1 VRGHCASRGTQKQ
14 SVNAWSSYC
23 SLTEGGAC
31 LWRGWHG
38 DHTPTT
44 IGDIG
49 SVEQIDAPTD
59 IDVCPAVSGSK
70 DKHVQ

>member
-1 VRGHCASRGTQKQ
+1 MRGYCASRGTQKQ
-14 SVNAWSSYC
+14 SVNAWSSHC

-59 IDVCPAVSGSK
+59 IDVCPVVSGSK

>member
-1 VRGHCASRGTQKQ
+1 MHGYCASRGTQKQ

-23 SLTEGGAC
+23 SLTEGRAR
-31 LWRGWHG
+31 LHDGWHV
-38 DHTPTT
+38 DNTATT
-44 IGDIG
+44 IDDIG

-59 IDVCPAVSGSK
+59 VEVCPAVSGGK